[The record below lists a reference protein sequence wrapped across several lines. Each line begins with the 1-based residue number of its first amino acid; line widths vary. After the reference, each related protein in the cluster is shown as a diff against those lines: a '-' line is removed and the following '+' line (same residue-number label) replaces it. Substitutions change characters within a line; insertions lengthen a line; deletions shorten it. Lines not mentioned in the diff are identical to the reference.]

1 MKKQKYILLGGSGHK
16 LVFIFLLEIFL
27 IARLGAQDLNF
38 TQFYELPLLR
48 NPALAGVFN
57 GDVRVQT
64 VFRNQWQSVTV
75 PYRTMGASAEVVFP
89 TGDYG
94 QAITLGTQL
103 LHDVAGD
110 AKLKRT
116 HILPVVA
123 YRTPLAS
130 ENTFITAAIMGGMVS
145 SNFDQAAIRWGDQ
158 YQNGSYNPSN
168 ATRQVLQKTATNYFD
183 LGAGL
188 SVSSAL
194 ADGVAGYAGIG
205 LFHANQP
212 QVAFNNDAIKLG
224 RKWSFNAGLTV
235 NTSDF
240 DRLNFYGDYLLQEA
254 AVSPSGAEMVGDL
267 KVFMMGVF
275 FTTDFDHYDVDEPM
289 SFSLGAIY
297 RMNDAVAPMARLDLK
312 NFSIGMSYDVNVS
325 QLSIA
330 SGARGGF
337 EITFA
342 YLAKLNSRWHY
353 DQYPSGCNVGFRGRD
368 IIRGQE
374 RKMRRRYRM

>member
-1 MKKQKYILLGGSGHK
+1 MKKNYGFIQKLRLLKHAWCLCGA
-16 LVFIFLLEIFL
+16 IFLNKG
-27 IARLGAQDLNF
+27 ADAQDLNF

-89 TGDYG
+89 LDDYG
-94 QAITLGTQL
+94 QAITIGTQL

-116 HILPVVA
+116 HILPVLA
-123 YRTPLAS
+123 YRTPLTS
-130 ENTFITAAIMGGMVS
+130 ENTFITGAIMGGMVS
-145 SNFDQAAIRWGDQ
+145 SSFDQAAIRWADQ
-158 YQNGSYNPSN
+158 YQNGSYNSTN
-168 ATRQVLQKTATNYFD
+168 ATRQVLNKTATSYFD

-188 SVSSAL
+188 SISSVL
-194 ADGVAGYAGIG
+194 QDGVAGYAGVG

-212 QVAFNNDAIKLG
+212 QVGFNNDAIKLG

-235 NTSDF
+235 NTSDYS
-240 DRLNFYGDYLLQEA
+240 RLNFYGDYLMQQA
-254 AVSPSGAEMVGDL
+254 STNASGAEMVGEL
-267 KVFMMGVF
+267 NVFMAGVF
-275 FTTDFDHYDVDEPM
+275 YTYDFDHYDVDQPM
-289 SFSLGAIY
+289 SFSMGAIY
-297 RMNDAVAPMARLDLK
+297 RMNDAVAPMVRLDLK
-312 NFSIGMSYDVNVS
+312 NFAIGMSYDANVS

-342 YLAKLNSRWHY
+342 YLANLNARWQFTQH
-353 DQYPSGCNVGFRGRD
+353 PSGCNVGFRGRD
-368 IIRGQE
+368 IIRGAE
-374 RKMRRRYRM
+374 RKMRRK